1 VYFFDRAGMS
11 QTSNY
16 YKAYLRQKAARE
28 KAEALLE
35 SRARELFESNESL
48 RAALEQLQK
57 QKSSLVQ
64 QEKLASIGLLA
75 AGIAHE
81 INNPV
86 GFVKSN
92 LQSLLGY
99 IKALT
104 KPLNSYL
111 KIAEELSSQP
121 MSEEMKLQLKSINLL
136 LETEDIKYIASDSI
150 DSIQEGL
157 IGIKRVEDIVRNLK
171 DYSRAESDQR
181 SLIDVNAVIDDALKL
196 IWNELKYKCEITKEF
211 GEIPLIYGSPG
222 QLSQIFINI
231 AMNAAQAIES
241 RGTLSIGTLCDSAHI
256 YVFFTDDGPGIEEDI
271 QSKLFDP
278 FFTTKDI
285 GGGTGLGLYVSYG
298 LAKKH
303 RGKIEVANNQGK
315 GATFTVTLPINIR
328 ENRY

>member
-1 VYFFDRAGMS
+1 MNKTNDYH
-11 QTSNY
+11 
-16 YKAYLRQKAARE
+16 KAYLRQKAARE

-48 RAALEQLQK
+48 RTALEQLQK
-57 QKSSLVQ
+57 QKSNLVQ

-111 KIAEELSSQP
+111 EIAEELSSQP
-121 MSEEMKLQLKSINLL
+121 MSKEMKLQLQSINVL
-136 LETEDIKYIASDSI
+136 LETEDIKYIATDSV

-157 IGIKRVEDIVRNLK
+157 AGIKRIEDIVRNLK

-211 GEIPLIYGSPG
+211 GDIPLIYGSPG
-222 QLSQIFINI
+222 QLNQIFVNL
-231 AMNAAQAIES
+231 AMNAAQAMEE
-241 RGTLSIGTLCDSAHI
+241 RGTLSISTLCDSAHI
-256 YVFFTDDGPGIEEDI
+256 YIFFTDDGPGIKEGI

-278 FFTTKDI
+278 FFTTKDV
-285 GGGTGLGLYVSYG
+285 GSGTGLGLYVSYG

-328 ENRY
+328 ENRD